1 MIKIT
6 KPLLQKA
13 LIAGFFSAF
22 TIGVLTVLTYKSTLG
37 YFIAA
42 SFGSS
47 MVLLFGFPESPFA
60 QPKNVFF
67 GHLVTALVGVI
78 FVNYIPLPIYISIAI
93 AVGAGVFL
101 MILFN
106 IVHPP
111 AGGNPIIVIIGSASY
126 DYLINPII
134 FGCIII
140 LLLAIVINKYLLI
153 INNCLTNFVVGVLT
167 NLMLLSNVK
176 IINKLSNF
184 KTIFIKAGIIA
195 SLIAYWGVILV
206 GTFITFN

>member
-6 KPLLQKA
+6 KTLLQKA

-37 YFIAA
+37 YFLAG

-67 GHLVTALVGVI
+67 GHLVTTLVGII
-78 FVNYIPLPIYISIAI
+78 FVNYIPLPIYINIAL
-93 AVGAGVFL
+93 AVGAGIFF
-101 MILFN
+101 MILLN
-106 IVHPP
+106 VVHPP
-111 AGGNPIIVIIGSASY
+111 AGGNPIMVIIGSVSY
-126 DYLINPII
+126 EYLINPII

-140 LLLAIVINKYLLI
+140 LLIAVVVNKYLLKK
-153 INNCLTNFVVGVLT
+153 NYPL
-167 NLMLLSNVK
+167 K
-176 IINKLSNF
+176 
-184 KTIFIKAGIIA
+184 
-195 SLIAYWGVILV
+195 
-206 GTFITFN
+206 